1 MGSFAQKFIQSLA
14 SQRCRGFLHSAA
26 MRSTALPSDHYGD
39 PLAVYAAKQA
49 REARKAAE
57 KAAQP
62 VHRPTLTLKRKSGE
76 WSEARRRAEELF
88 EIPAA
93 ASR

>member
-1 MGSFAQKFIQSLA
+1 
-14 SQRCRGFLHSAA
+14 
-26 MRSTALPSDHYGD
+26 MRSTALPSDCYGNPED
-39 PLAVYAAKQA
+39 FYAAKQA

-62 VHRPTLTLKRKSGE
+62 APKRRTLTVKRKASDD
-76 WSEARRRAEELF
+76 WSEKRRAAEALF